1 MLNHVFNDISEQGE
15 QAASNWL
22 QGSVEST
29 HKVPTSH
36 YHTKHE
42 HLAKRSAQK
51 TELKTERH
59 TTAVLYTLTV
69 GLTVHVMNR
78 FKPGASCVI
87 RVSVCPVC
95 VFCVSRPP
103 PMSFYRY
110 HLGCPLHVQSIVACT
125 PRLHSKLET
134 QTAVASLGGQH
145 TGGDLAKRSV
155 ELGTLTTGPLIDS
168 CAKRSALNDSG
179 ARTSERAPKRLP
191 KRPRSRRSR

>member
-1 MLNHVFNDISEQGE
+1 MNAPGGMLNHVFNDISEQGE
-15 QAASNWL
+15 QAASKWL

-42 HLAKRSAQK
+42 HLAKRSAQ
-51 TELKTERH
+51 KTERH

-87 RVSVCPVC
+87 RVSMCVPYVSFVCPGSPRC
-95 VFCVSRPP
+95 LFTGTTS
-103 PMSFYRY
+103 
-110 HLGCPLHVQSIVACT
+110 VAHYMYNQLS
-125 PRLHSKLET
+125 PALET
-134 QTAVASLGGQH
+134 RNTDWRAA
-145 TGGDLAKRSV
+145 RSRRQLDNTPV
-155 ELGTLTTGPLIDS
+155 GTLTTGPLIDS

>member
-51 TELKTERH
+51 TERH

-87 RVSVCPVC
+87 RVSMCVPYVSFVCPGSPRCLFTGTTSVAHYHQNELFTLSQSSLM
-95 VFCVSRPP
+95 VKVYDPQLSWY
-103 PMSFYRY
+103 MSNQ
-110 HLGCPLHVQSIVACT
+110 LSPA
-125 PRLHSKLET
+125 LET
-134 QTAVASLGGQH
+134 RNT
-145 TGGDLAKRSV
+145 DWRSW
-155 ELGTLTTGPLIDS
+155 GPCQKVS
-168 CAKRSALNDSG
+168 
-179 ARTSERAPKRLP
+179 
-191 KRPRSRRSR
+191 

>member
-42 HLAKRSAQK
+42 HLAKRSAQ
-51 TELKTERH
+51 KTERH

-110 HLGCPLHVQSIVACT
+110 HLGCPHNQLSPALQGCT
-125 PRLHSKLET
+125 RNSKHRL
-134 QTAVASLGGQH
+134 
-145 TGGDLAKRSV
+145 
-155 ELGTLTTGPLIDS
+155 
-168 CAKRSALNDSG
+168 
-179 ARTSERAPKRLP
+179 
-191 KRPRSRRSR
+191 RSRRSAGPKRFELGIARKGQL